1 MLLWLSRAKSVP
13 CHSIHV
19 APDSSERRPQPE
31 AEGENYG
38 LKEHLTLTRLHTIAF
53 FSMTSAEYCQ
63 PIRLD
68 LSPTSSI
75 FQCSCLHRA
84 TSFPTPDFDVASTYD
99 GILAYVVANR
109 VRSEGLTNKHS
120 ISNELARSC
129 DWSMSQADIALVC
142 LFAPLLGA
150 L

>member
-1 MLLWLSRAKSVP
+1 MP

-19 APDSSERRPQPE
+19 APDPSERRPQSE
-31 AEGENYG
+31 AEKENYG
-38 LKEHLTLTRLHTIAF
+38 LNEHLTLTRLHTIAF
-53 FSMTSAEYCQ
+53 FAMTSAEYCQ
-63 PIRLD
+63 TIRLD

-75 FQCSCLHRA
+75 FHCRCLHRA
-84 TSFPTPDFDVASTYD
+84 TSFPAPDFNVASIYD
-99 GILAYVVANR
+99 GVLAYVVVNR

-120 ISNELARSC
+120 IRNELARGC